1 MANLEKTLDDAA
13 LYLDGEATIPNK
25 TLRDALVNRL
35 ELRRSMLLAV
45 QIDGIV
51 DPHRVTFWKRCLE
64 LLPGCSKTSTLGTPI
79 AQSFS
84 IKIQRRLASS
94 VPPRP
99 IVNIS
104 HHEAFVQFTSL
115 CQNAKDAYRIFD
127 YHGGNHLMVR
137 IFSLD
142 SYWEEPT

>member
-1 MANLEKTLDDAA
+1 MNLDKTLYDAA
-13 LYLDGEATIPNK
+13 QYLDGEATIPNK

-35 ELRRSMLLAV
+35 ELRRSILSAV

-51 DPHRVTFWKRCLE
+51 DPHRVAFWERCLE
-64 LLPGCSKTSTLGTPI
+64 LLPECSKTSTLGTPI
-79 AQSFS
+79 VQSFS

-104 HHEAFVQFTSL
+104 HHEAFVQLTSL
-115 CQNAKDAYRIFD
+115 CQNAKDAYRILD
-127 YHGGNHLMVR
+127 YHGGNHLMVC

-142 SYWEEPT
+142 SYWKEAT